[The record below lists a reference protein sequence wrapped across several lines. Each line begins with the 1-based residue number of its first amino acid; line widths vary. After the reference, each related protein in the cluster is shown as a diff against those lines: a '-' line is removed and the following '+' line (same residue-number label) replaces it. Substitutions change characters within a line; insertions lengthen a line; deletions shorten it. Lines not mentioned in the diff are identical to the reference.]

1 MAKAAPTETPKF
13 MFERRSNVEAAHDW
27 LLAGIL
33 TIDAPKAPMPRA
45 KRYQRTVND
54 IVAALIAAAET
65 DTMPTD
71 GLTIGWQGDEPDIED
86 DALAAWRERSP
97 TCEKTVTCW
106 PRLGWLRPRTSRGQ
120 SGRRCTKFNRI
131 CGKRTAMD

>member
-13 MFERRSNVEAAHDW
+13 MFERRSDVEAAHDW

-86 DALAAWRERSP
+86 DALAAWRERSLTFMLRAYVREDGHMLAEVRLAEAENEPGPKRP
-97 TCEKTVTCW
+97 T
-106 PRLGWLRPRTSRGQ
+106 LH
-120 SGRRCTKFNRI
+120 
-131 CGKRTAMD
+131 